1 MLTSRPKR
9 APALGEQLAEV
20 LRDQIIRR
28 GLQPGT
34 HLVEDALAAQYDVS
48 RGPVRD
54 ALRQLESQGLVE
66 ARRRG
71 YFVIGLTQED
81 IDDLYELREAIE
93 VVAVRRAIG
102 RVDDEQR
109 KIGRAIVQEMV
120 SAAERSAASEFADA
134 DMRFHAFLYRVSGNR
149 RLLDVWEDYESL
161 FASIIK
167 LTVEEDRDLHPSAN
181 DHRRLLD
188 LIEHGDAEEVTA
200 ELHRHLDGA
209 RARMTRAV
217 QELITPTEAAEADN
231 EDDQVTGRVP

>member
-71 YFVIGLTQED
+71 YFVIGLTQE
-81 IDDLYELREAIE
+81 E
-93 VVAVRRAIG
+93 
-102 RVDDEQR
+102 
-109 KIGRAIVQEMV
+109 IGRA
-120 SAAERSAASEFADA
+120 SCRER
-134 DMRFHAFLYRVSGNR
+134 V
-149 RLLDVWEDYESL
+149 
-161 FASIIK
+161 
-167 LTVEEDRDLHPSAN
+167 
-181 DHRRLLD
+181 
-188 LIEHGDAEEVTA
+188 
-200 ELHRHLDGA
+200 
-209 RARMTRAV
+209 
-217 QELITPTEAAEADN
+217 
-231 EDDQVTGRVP
+231 